1 MENGWIKLHR
11 KTLKNPIVCKDAA
24 HLAIWVYL
32 LLNATHEDYPYLFE
46 GRKVI
51 LHPGQLVTGR
61 KKLAAELDLSES
73 KVHRVLKDFEIE
85 QQIEQQTKAHGRL
98 ITITNWHQYQ
108 MCEQQTEQQVNNNR
122 TTSEQQLNTK
132 QENKELKKVKNKPP
146 IVPLTDNEK
155 VNEAIKAF
163 ITHRKTI
170 KSPMSDKA
178 IQLFVNRLQNLAK
191 DPDEQV
197 LMIETAIERGWK
209 TIYPLKEEDKPK
221 PVDDGLGEMERMYYA
236 NGNRYTGPDFFAR
249 RNSADSDS
257 RESARVG

>member
-11 KTLKNPIVCKDAA
+11 KVLKNPIVCKDAA

-46 GRKVI
+46 GRKVV

-122 TTSEQQLNTK
+122 TTSEQELNTK
-132 QENKELKKVKNKPP
+132 QEYKEHKNKRNSNREFRKPSLEEVAQYCAERHNSVDP
-146 IVPLTDNEK
+146 QKFLDYYDSNGWMVGKNHMKDWKAAVRTWERRRAEGNRFTSGIVRADYSSY
-155 VNEAIKAF
+155 
-163 ITHRKTI
+163 R
-170 KSPMSDKA
+170 
-178 IQLFVNRLQNLAK
+178 
-191 DPDEQV
+191 
-197 LMIETAIERGWK
+197 
-209 TIYPLKEEDKPK
+209 EEDF
-221 PVDDGLGEMERMYYA
+221 LA
-236 NGNRYTGPDFFAR
+236 N
-249 RNSADSDS
+249 
-257 RESARVG
+257 